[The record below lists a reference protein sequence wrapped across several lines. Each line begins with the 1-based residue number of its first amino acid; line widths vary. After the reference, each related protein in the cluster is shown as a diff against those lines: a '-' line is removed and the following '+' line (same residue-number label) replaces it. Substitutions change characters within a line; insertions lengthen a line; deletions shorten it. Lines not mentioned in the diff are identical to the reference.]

1 MSEGPSSPLTQL
13 QAPDEM
19 ALIFSPVG
27 LGGRMEPEGAARFQM
42 ETIAAATLVDAV
54 PTETKENFERAR
66 KLHLYGVLEYEFFTA
81 APEYALLVLEAALR
95 VRFIS
100 YYDHRIPVFR
110 GEEPG
115 TLPAEDFD
123 VVREARR
130 TRLRRADGSKAD
142 LPIHLKALLAWA
154 RYERLLPGRRSRI
167 VDRALVELRNH
178 SAHPTSRT
186 IEAPPGSSRMLR
198 TVVEYINRLWGERTP
213 GGRHFP
219 GPIARRPR
227 VVGLA
232 PDGSASRQ
240 FAPGQI
246 LEVPASG
253 RDWNFAVFLAAEEEE
268 LTLPHQGLRLTHREG
283 FQTTLY
289 PCELLWEGGWQELVD
304 RVEAGGFDPARDVV
318 EHLDR
323 LFWIRVAAGKV
334 DPARSAEN
342 LLACSDPPEGR
353 WYSLIADTPHE
364 ALHHVGEHEADLD
377 PQSTP
382 QAEACEE
389 CFVEVQGR
397 FATTAEALGRIGR
410 SPSHPAAH
418 GLT

>member
-1 MSEGPSSPLTQL
+1 
-13 QAPDEM
+13 M
-19 ALIFSPVG
+19 ALVFNPIG
-27 LGGRMEPEGAARFQM
+27 LGGRMEPEDAARFQM
-42 ETIAAATLVDAV
+42 EAIAAAALVDVV
-54 PTETKENFERAR
+54 PTEIRENFERAR
-66 KLHLYGVLEYEFFTA
+66 RLHRYGVLEYEFFTA

-100 YYDHRIPVFR
+100 YYDHQIPVFR
-110 GEEPG
+110 GEGPG

-123 VVREARR
+123 AVREARR

-154 RYERLLPGRRSRI
+154 RHERLLPGRRSRI

-178 SAHPTSRT
+178 SAHPTGRT

-198 TVVEYINRLWGERTP
+198 TVAEYINRLWGEQTP

-227 VVGLA
+227 VVGLG
-232 PDGSASRQ
+232 PDGSASRE
-240 FAPGQI
+240 FAPAQI
-246 LEVPASG
+246 LEVETSERG
-253 RDWNFAVFLAAEEEE
+253 WTFAVFLAAEGEE
-268 LTLPHQGLRLTHREG
+268 LTLPHRGLRFTHREG

-289 PCELLWEGGWQELVD
+289 PCELLWEGGWQELAD
-304 RVEAGGFDPARDVV
+304 RVEAGGFDDARDVV

-323 LFWIRVAAGKV
+323 LFWIRVAEGEV
-334 DPARSAEN
+334 DLARSAKD
-342 LLACSDPPEGR
+342 LLACPDPPEGR

-364 ALHHVGEHEADLD
+364 ALAHVREHETIGDRRSAAPLGD
-377 PQSTP
+377 
-382 QAEACEE
+382 CED

-397 FATTAEALGRIGR
+397 FATTTELLRR
-410 SPSHPAAH
+410 
-418 GLT
+418 LDRT